1 MSRVVKILGILGL
14 IGSLLG
20 GLGCGH
26 WQYDLAPAPSWNPTG
41 LATPRLI
48 SKDNVFVHPNY
59 ANLRMSRAGLLI
71 FRTAPDFAE
80 VGPAF
85 TRIFHRELQAK
96 QAFAEVVYIPE
107 IYGTKEDAMSVAKRH
122 NLDLLVLGEVPY
134 YLDGGTVANSGLQ
147 VDLTVIDAKDGRLLW
162 SISDS
167 IKAVRRPLIDLWVV
181 ETRPYPTPPMGAL
194 AARLADKMATSLER
208 GGPPPSATGLAALF
222 PMFNGD

>member
-1 MSRVVKILGILGL
+1 MSSAVKTLGILWLMGIL
-14 IGSLLG
+14 VG

-26 WQYDLAPAPSWNPTG
+26 WQYDQEPAPSWNPTG
-41 LATPRLI
+41 LATPRI
-48 SKDNVFVHPNY
+48 ITANNIFVHPNT
-59 ANLRMSRAGLLI
+59 ANLRINRAGLLI

-96 QAFAEVVYIPE
+96 RAFAEVVYIPE
-107 IYGTKEDAMSVAKRH
+107 IYGTKEEAMSVAKNH

-147 VDLTVIDAKDGRLLW
+147 VDLKVIDAKSGQLLW

-167 IKAVRRPLIDLWVV
+167 IKAVRRPIIDLWVV
-181 ETRPYPTPPMGAL
+181 ETRPYPTPSMGAL
-194 AARLADKMATSLER
+194 ASRLAAKMAETLER
-208 GGPPPSATGLAALF
+208 GGPKPPPSGLAALF
-222 PMFNGD
+222 PVFNGD